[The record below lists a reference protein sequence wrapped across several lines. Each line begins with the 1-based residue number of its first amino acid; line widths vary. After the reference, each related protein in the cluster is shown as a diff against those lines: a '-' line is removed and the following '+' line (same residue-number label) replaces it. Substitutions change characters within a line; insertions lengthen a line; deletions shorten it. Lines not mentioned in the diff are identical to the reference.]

1 MRGLRNNNPLNIR
14 NGYSRWEGKSNQQT
28 DPDFV
33 CFINKAMGYRAAWKL
48 LYSYMLR
55 FRHAGKQF
63 NLANIIARWAPPG
76 ENNTS
81 AYVRSIVRLTNYKI
95 GGQQNLPAPDTKEGR
110 LVLTE
115 IIAAMTCVE
124 NGITMDEVPRAD
136 IDKGWLLAF
145 MQ

>member
-14 NGYSRWEGKSNQQT
+14 NGYSRWEGKANKQT
-28 DPDFV
+28 DSEFV

-48 LYSYMLR
+48 FYSYMLR
-55 FRHAGKQF
+55 FRNNGQQF
-63 NLANIIARWAPPG
+63 CLNNIIARWAPPT

-81 AYVRSIVRLTNYKI
+81 EYVRSVIRLTGYNI
-95 GGQQNLPAPDTKEGR
+95 CGQQNLPAPDTKEGR
-110 LVLTE
+110 RVLTE

-124 NGITMDEVPRAD
+124 NGITMDKVPRDD

-145 MQ
+145 Y